1 MTTSPQTP
9 MMRHYLQ
16 IKRDYPDTLL
26 LYRMGD
32 FYELFF
38 DDAKRAAKLLDIT
51 LTARGKSGGKP
62 IPMAGVPFHA
72 VDAYISKLIKLGE
85 SAVIC
90 EQIGEQPGGGMVQR
104 RVTRVIT
111 PGTATE
117 EGLVD
122 TMRDNQVGALTLGPK
137 NYGLAWLNLA
147 NGDFRLQL
155 IADRNSL
162 DTELTRLHIT
172 ELLLSKDD
180 ANWGSAVRHARP
192 YDARH
197 FEKGHAY
204 ALLREQFGDEWGK
217 KLDTAEPELEPAWRA
232 AGALLAY
239 ARATQLNT
247 LDHLKPPRRISE
259 DEAIIIDPTSR
270 KHLAID
276 GPDDDPAHLFALMNT
291 CVTPMGSRFLR
302 RELHR
307 PLRNI
312 DTLTRRQ
319 DAIAEL
325 LDAKQYEP
333 LRPILAQAGDLE
345 RALGR
350 IAVRTARPRDLV
362 RVRLALQAIAKLH
375 PQLDCTST
383 VLKRIHAA
391 LQPREE
397 LCSLLTRALL
407 DAPSATIRDG
417 RVIADNYDKDLDEQR
432 ALQRNSGELLTKME
446 MDERQRT
453 GLSSLKISY
462 NRAFGYYIEISRGQA
477 KDAPREYMRR
487 QTLKNAERYITPEL
501 KAHEDRILGS
511 QSRALMREK
520 FLYEQLLDQL
530 NNAMRDLQT
539 AAQALAR
546 LDFLTTLAER
556 ARMLD
561 WNRPQL
567 HLSHSLSI
575 EEGRHPLVEHFADHP
590 FIPNDLLLDKK
601 QNMLIITGP
610 NMGGKSTYMR
620 QVALIVLL
628 AYIGS
633 YVPAK
638 RAEIGRVDRIFTRIG
653 AGDDLASGRSTF
665 MTEMI
670 ETAHILNTATAD
682 SLILL
687 DEIGRGT
694 GTYDGLSLAWACA
707 SYISNSLHSYTMFA
721 THYFELTEIVKEL
734 PQAIN
739 VHLTAKEHAGGI
751 VFLYKIRTGP
761 ASRSYGLQVA
771 RLAGIPQHVV
781 QHAQSILERLQKGQ
795 TDPLPPPKEQ
805 QEMFGEDPLRKQ
817 LRQMELDDLSP
828 KGALE
833 ELYRLQDM
841 L

>member
-1 MTTSPQTP
+1 

-38 DDAKRAAKLLDIT
+38 DDAKRAANLLDIT
-51 LTARGKSGGKP
+51 LTSRGKSGDKP

-72 VDAYISKLIKLGE
+72 VDSYISKLIKLGE

-90 EQIGEQPGGGMVQR
+90 EQVGEQHSGGMVQR

-117 EGLVD
+117 EGLVE
-122 TMRDNQVGALTLGPK
+122 TMRDNQAGALAIGPK
-137 NYGLAWLNLA
+137 GYGLAWLNLA
-147 NGDFRLQL
+147 NGDFRMQL
-155 IADRNSL
+155 ITDGDSL
-162 DTELTRLHIT
+162 KSELARLHIT
-172 ELLLSKDD
+172 ELLLNKDEGD
-180 ANWGSAVRHARP
+180 WSGAVRHVRP

-204 ALLREQFGDEWGK
+204 ELLREQFGEEWGK
-217 KLDTAEPELEPAWRA
+217 ILETSDPKLIPAWRA

-239 ARATQLNT
+239 VRATQLNR
-247 LDHLKPPRRISE
+247 LKHLKPPRRVSE

-270 KHLAID
+270 QHLAID
-276 GPDDDPAHLFALMNT
+276 GADGDKAHLFALMNT
-291 CVTPMGSRFLR
+291 CMTPMGSRFLR

-312 DTLTRRQ
+312 DILARRQ

-325 LDAKQYEP
+325 LAANRYDA
-333 LRPILAQAGDLE
+333 LRQTLAQTGDLE

-362 RVRLALQAIAKLH
+362 RVRAALQTLAKLH
-375 PQLDCTST
+375 PQFDFKSAALQ
-383 VLKRIHAA
+383 RIHAD
-391 LQPREE
+391 LRPRDE
-397 LCSLLTRALL
+397 LCALLTRALI
-407 DAPSATIRDG
+407 DPPPATIRDG
-417 RVIADNYDKDLDEQR
+417 GVIADNYDKALDEQR
-432 ALQRNSGELLTKME
+432 ALQRDSGELLTKME
-446 MDERQRT
+446 MEERKRT

-501 KAHEDRILGS
+501 KTHEDKILGS

-539 AAQALAR
+539 AAQALAG

-567 HLSHSLSI
+567 HLSHALSI
-575 EEGRHPLVEHFADHP
+575 EEGRHPLVEQFADHP

-653 AGDDLASGRSTF
+653 AGDDLAGGRSTF
-665 MTEMI
+665 MTEMT

-707 SYISNSLHSYTMFA
+707 NHINTSLHSYTMFA

-751 VFLYKIRTGP
+751 VFLYKIQTGP

-771 RLAGIPQHVV
+771 RLAGVPQHVV
-781 QHAQSILERLQKGQ
+781 QHAQAILERLQKGQ
-795 TDPLPPPKEQ
+795 PSPSLPQKEQ

-833 ELYRLQDM
+833 ELYRLRDM